1 MNAILSLLLLL
12 SATTLVDVS
21 AGAIKKPVDGDLK
34 LLDGDNFAS
43 GTVAVYRG
51 YAWGRVCDDN
61 WSIREANVV
70 CRQLGLGFAVRAL
83 KRNKFHSVSG
93 RNYFMDN
100 VRCLGNETRLIDCKF
115 DGWARHDCA
124 EHEDAGVQ
132 CAQDTSPRAKIS
144 WNPLRL
150 DYTREELEKLAKVGW
165 LKNRGTSGLYQVKE
179 LNTTQAVDDAQ
190 ILIIQPK
197 DGEAGAL
204 CPDDFT
210 TMDAIVACKQTNSG
224 IGGRI
229 AEATLVNAL
238 FQIPL
243 VSDVFP
249 AMKHV
254 AIIGHCFGNETSL
267 DQCKHY
273 VDPNGVKC
281 KSTKAVAVACQ
292 DKLPDLTS
300 DIEQLENSVHI
311 QRLRLWHLQCALEE
325 HCFPDSVYT
334 YIANNPGRYYWD
346 TRTLIRFSSIT
357 KNVGMAPFLPAL
369 IPEHWEW
376 HPCHAHYHSMKV
388 FGSYEVIDIMERLV
402 SYGHKASFCLEDNH
416 CEKNVTKHFFC
427 SNVMDTKGKQG
438 ISPGCQDEYFFN
450 YDCQWV
456 DITDLPVG
464 DYTYQVTYNPHY
476 LVPESNYF
484 NNAVTCKMQYRGNW
498 GRFYGCKIV
507 HPFELL

>member
-1 MNAILSLLLLL
+1 MNALLALLLLF
-12 SATTLVDVS
+12 AIALVGVS
-21 AGAIKKPVDGDLK
+21 VGSIKKPVDGDLK

-70 CRQLGLGFAVRAL
+70 CRQLELGFAVRAL
-83 KRNKFHSVSG
+83 KRNHFHSVSG

-100 VRCLGNETRLIDCKF
+100 VRCHGNETRLIDCKF

-124 EHEDAGVQ
+124 EQEDAGVQ
-132 CAQDTSPRAKIS
+132 CAQDTSPRSKIS

-150 DYTREELEKLAKVGW
+150 DYTKAELERLARAPFT
-165 LKNRGTSGLYQVKE
+165 LKNRGTSGFYQVKE
-179 LNTTQAVDDAQ
+179 LNSTQTVEDAQ
-190 ILIIQPK
+190 ILIIHPE
-197 DGEAGAL
+197 DGEDGAL

-229 AEATLVNAL
+229 VE
-238 FQIPL
+238 IPL
-243 VSDVFP
+243 ESEVFP
-249 AMKHV
+249 AMRHV

-292 DKLPDLTS
+292 DKLPDLIS
-300 DIEQLENSVHI
+300 DIEQLENSVHV

-346 TRTLIRFSSIT
+346 ARTLIRFSSIT
-357 KNVGMAPFLPAL
+357 KNIGTAPFLPAL
-369 IPEHWEW
+369 MPEHWEW

-388 FGSYEVIDIMERLV
+388 FGRYEVIDIMQRLV
-402 SYGHKASFCLEDNH
+402 SYGHKASFCLEDNR
-416 CEKNVTKHFFC
+416 CDRNATKHFFC

-498 GRFYGCKIV
+498 GRFYDCKIV